1 MPARMPINPHVIEME
16 YAVRGPIP
24 QRAAVMERE
33 GRRIIPCNIGNPQ
46 ALGQPA
52 ISFHRQVVALLE
64 EPTRLD
70 REKKFN
76 RILKNTPGVVDEL
89 REEDLVSEYVL
100 DYVATMLDQWPDGMG
115 AYTESRGPLFIRK
128 AIARFIDRRDGV
140 TPADLV
146 PADPD
151 SIFLTEGASEGVR
164 LILEM
169 LITDSSDG
177 IMIPIPQYP
186 IYSATIAR
194 CGGAQ
199 IGYYPDEDNDW
210 SLDRSILEEAF
221 EQAEK
226 DGVKVRAIVV
236 INPGNPTGAVLD
248 EKSGREIVLFAR
260 SHGLAIMADEVYQEN
275 LYGADWT
282 SFAQLVGEDDVTLFS
297 LHSTSK
303 GFYGECGHRGGYV
316 EVRNPPEV
324 EGSDFSFMDLLLKQ
338 ASVRLCSNTV
348 GQALIYAVVNPPE
361 VGSEPWA
368 RYTAEKET
376 ILADLYEKAVMV
388 RESFDEMAG
397 MESFGKIGALYHFP
411 RLNGLPEGTTDY
423 DYCMALLETTG
434 LVTVN
439 GSGFGQ
445 KPGTQ
450 HLRIAFLPPKEMLE
464 EVLPEW
470 IAFHN
475 GYVDV

>member
-24 QRAAVMERE
+24 QRAEVLKRE
-33 GRRIIPCNIGNPQ
+33 GRRTIPCNIGNPQ

-52 ISFHRQVVALLE
+52 ISFYRQVVALLE
-64 EPTRLD
+64 EPVRLD
-70 REKKFN
+70 REKKLN
-76 RILKNTPGVVDEL
+76 RILTNTPGIADEL

-100 DYVATMLDQWPDGMG
+100 DYVQNMLDQWPAGMG
-115 AYTESRGPLFIRK
+115 AYTESRGPLFIRE
-128 AIARFIDRRDGV
+128 AVARFIDQRDGV
-140 TPADLV
+140 SNTDLV

-169 LITDSSDG
+169 MITDTTDG

-194 CGGAQ
+194 CNGTQ
-199 IGYYPDEDNDW
+199 VNYYPDEDNDW
-210 SLDRSILEEAF
+210 SLNRAELEKAYKK
-221 EQAEK
+221 AVK
-226 DGVKVRAIVV
+226 KGVNVRAIVV
-236 INPGNPTGAVLD
+236 INPGNPTGAVMD
-248 EKSGREIVLFAR
+248 TKSGRELISFAR
-260 SHGLAIMADEVYQEN
+260 THGLAIIADEVYQEN
-275 LYGADWT
+275 LYGAEWT
-282 SFAQLVGEDDVTLFS
+282 SFAKLVGEEDVTLFS

-316 EVRNPPEV
+316 EIRNAPEV
-324 EGSDFSFMDLLLKQ
+324 EGARADFMDLFLKQ

-348 GQALIYAVVNPPE
+348 GQALMYAVVNPPE
-361 VGSEPWA
+361 EGSEPWA
-368 RYTAEKET
+368 KYTAEKES
-376 ILADLYEKAVMV
+376 ILNDLHEKAVMV
-388 RESFDEMAG
+388 RKSFADMAG
-397 MESFGKIGALYHFP
+397 VESFGRIGALYHFP
-411 RLNGLPEGTTDY
+411 RLNGLPEGTTDF
-423 DYCMALLETTG
+423 DYCMALLEATG

-445 KPGTQ
+445 KRGTR
-450 HLRIAFLPPKEMLE
+450 HLRIAFLPPKKMLA

-470 IAFHN
+470 IEFHN
-475 GYVDV
+475 GYVTV

>member
-24 QRAAVMERE
+24 QHAAVMQRE

-52 ISFHRQVVALLE
+52 ITFHRQVVALLE

-76 RILKNTPGVVDEL
+76 RILKNTPAIADEL

-100 DYVATMLDQWPDGMG
+100 DYVENMLNQWPAGMG
-115 AYTESRGPLFIRK
+115 AYTESHGPLFIRE
-128 AIARFIDRRDGV
+128 AISRFIDRRDGV
-140 TPADLV
+140 SAAGLI

-169 LITDSSDG
+169 MITDPSDG

-194 CGGAQ
+194 CGGTQ
-199 IGYYPDEDNDW
+199 IDYYPDEDCNW
-210 SLDRSILEEAF
+210 CLDRSALEESYEKAV
-221 EQAEK
+221 K
-226 DGVKVRAIVV
+226 DGVNVRAIVV
-236 INPGNPTGAVLD
+236 INPGNPTGAILD
-248 EKSGREIVLFAR
+248 EKSGREVVSFAQSR
-260 SHGLAIMADEVYQEN
+260 GLAILADEVYQEN

-282 SFAQLVGEDDVTLFS
+282 SFAKLVGEEDVTLFS

-316 EVRNPPEV
+316 EVRNAPEV
-324 EGSDFSFMDLLLKQ
+324 EGSDISFMELLLKQ

-348 GQALIYAVVNPPE
+348 GQALMYTVINPPKE
-361 VGSEPWA
+361 GSEPWA
-368 RYTAEKET
+368 KYAAEKEA
-376 ILADLYEKAVMV
+376 ILSDLYEKAVMV
-388 RESFDEMAG
+388 RESFKEMTG
-397 MESFGKIGALYHFP
+397 VESFGRIGALYHFP
-411 RLNGLPEGTTDY
+411 RLNGLPEGTTDF
-423 DYCMALLETTG
+423 DYCMALLEATG

-470 IAFHN
+470 ITFHN
-475 GYVDV
+475 GYVSM